1 MSQVENVPAEE
12 WAEWS
17 KQRGATILDVR
28 EPDEWELGTLP
39 GVLRISVGEIIERVE
54 EIDSSKPVLVVCR
67 SGGRSMQVAGY
78 LAANGYETA
87 NLDGGMKALG
97 MQD

>member
-17 KQRGATILDVR
+17 KERGVTILDVR

-67 SGGRSMQVAGY
+67 SGGRSMQVAEY

-97 MQD
+97 MQE

>member
-1 MSQVENVPAEE
+1 M
-12 WAEWS
+12 
-17 KQRGATILDVR
+17 R

-39 GVLRISVGEIIERVE
+39 GVLRISVGEIIERVD

-97 MQD
+97 MQE